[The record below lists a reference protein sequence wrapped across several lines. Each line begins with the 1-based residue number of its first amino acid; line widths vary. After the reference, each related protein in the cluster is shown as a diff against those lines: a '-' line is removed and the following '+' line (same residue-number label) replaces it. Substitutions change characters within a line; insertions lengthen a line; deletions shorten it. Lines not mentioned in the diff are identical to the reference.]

1 LLESVVAASAIFILL
16 ALWGTLRHRALERTG
31 QLFDRLV
38 KEHLPVLVRK
48 HRQLIRI
55 DDYGI
60 VDRSRWER
68 EVGYFFSRIVF
79 EELPPR
85 EGERVRERLDA
96 FRRRLEA
103 IVEAG
108 RQDAATEARFERVR
122 DGVEFELFCAEEL
135 KRGGWRVALTGASRD
150 QGADIVA
157 VRGPER
163 LVVQCKFLNRPVG
176 NHAVQEVVAARS
188 HHLGN
193 RALVA
198 SNQRFTASAA
208 ELAATNGVE
217 LLHWS
222 ELARLRSRA

>member
-1 LLESVVAASAIFILL
+1 LLEAAVATSAVLAVL

-31 QLFDRLV
+31 RRFDRLV
-38 KEHLPVLVRK
+38 EEHLTVLVRK
-48 HRQLIRI
+48 RRHLIRT

-60 VDRSRWER
+60 VDRSRWEK
-68 EVGYFFSRIVF
+68 EVGYFLCRVVL
-79 EELPPR
+79 EEMPAR
-85 EGERVRERLDA
+85 DGERVRERLDA
-96 FRRRLEA
+96 FRRRLEE

-108 RQDAATEARFERVR
+108 QGDAATEARFERVR

-135 KRGGWRVALTGASRD
+135 RRGGWRVALTGASRD

-157 VRGPER
+157 ERGPER

-217 LLHWS
+217 LCHWS
-222 ELARLRSRA
+222 ELAGL

>member
-1 LLESVVAASAIFILL
+1 MLEAAVGASAVLVVL
-16 ALWGTLRHRALERTG
+16 AIWSTLRRRAAERAG
-31 QLFDRLV
+31 RRFDRLV
-38 KEHLPVLVRK
+38 EEHLPVLVRK

-60 VDRSRWER
+60 VDRSRWEK
-68 EVGYFFSRIVF
+68 EVGYFLSRVVL

-85 EGERVRERLDA
+85 DGERVRERLDA
-96 FRRRLEA
+96 FKRRLEET
-103 IVEAG
+103 VEAG

-135 KRGGWRVALTGASRD
+135 RRGGWRVALTGASRD

-157 VRGPER
+157 ERGPER

-217 LLHWS
+217 LCHWS
-222 ELARLRSRA
+222 ELAGL